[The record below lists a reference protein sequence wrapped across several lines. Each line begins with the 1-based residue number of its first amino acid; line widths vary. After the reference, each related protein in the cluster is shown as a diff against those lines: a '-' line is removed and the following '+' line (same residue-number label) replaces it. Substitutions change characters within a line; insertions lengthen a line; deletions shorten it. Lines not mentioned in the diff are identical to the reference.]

1 MIFKIEWMNY
11 TFPVVD
17 IPAIRECFNSTTNK
31 LKKAL
36 IYHLRFNAIKMLKK
50 VSLAYL
56 TQVET

>member
-1 MIFKIEWMNY
+1 MDELHFPSSRY
-11 TFPVVD
+11 TSYQG
-17 IPAIRECFNSTTNK
+17 IYNKNNSTTNK